1 MSYVPIALKP
11 SYKKQT
17 FLSTTGAMVPMFLQ
31 PCPTISTI
39 ILSLFVP
46 SEGAECGRYSLPR
59 AIHLAFIV
67 SVLYSTFL
75 VALFFLLKTTE
86 EKDNL
91 KKIKLKQLKKVKT
104 TSKE

>member
-1 MSYVPIALKP
+1 
-11 SYKKQT
+11 
-17 FLSTTGAMVPMFLQ
+17 MVEDSGGQ
-31 PCPTISTI
+31 D
-39 ILSLFVP
+39 VP
-46 SEGAECGRYSLPR
+46 SEGAECGRYSLTR

-75 VALFFLLKTTE
+75 VALFLLKTTE